1 MRDIPLFTTD
11 FGVAALTL
19 SEVPYKAEAYIRIL
33 DASEPIALMQECC
46 QFCKAAGA
54 ERIYATGHNILET
67 YPVHTAIWKMRC
79 LRENLDDTD
88 AALFPVQDQ
97 NLEYWREIYNKNM
110 RNVPNAATMTAAK
123 AGELLCKGN
132 AYFVHRDQKLLGI
145 GIASGETVDAIVSV
159 VKGAGA
165 TVLLALNHALSGD
178 YVEVEVASENLP
190 AVKLY
195 NRLGFIKTE
204 EISKWYKIT

>member
-33 DASEPIALMQECC
+33 SASEPNALLQECC
-46 QFCKAAGA
+46 QFCKAVGA
-54 ERIYATGHNILET
+54 EHIYATGHNVLDA

-79 LRENLDDTD
+79 SRENLADTD
-88 AALFPVQDQ
+88 AALFPVQEQ
-97 NLEYWREIYNKNM
+97 NMEYWRQIYNTNM
-110 RNVPNAATMTAAK
+110 RNIPNAATMTAAK
-123 AGELLCKGN
+123 AAELLSKGN
-132 AYFVHRDQKLLGI
+132 AYFVHRDQQLLGI
-145 GIASGETVDAIVSV
+145 GVASGETVEAIISV
-159 VKGAGA
+159 VKGAGE

-178 YVEVEVASENLP
+178 CVEVEVASENLR
-190 AVKLY
+190 AVNLY
-195 NRLGFIKTE
+195 HRLGFFKAE